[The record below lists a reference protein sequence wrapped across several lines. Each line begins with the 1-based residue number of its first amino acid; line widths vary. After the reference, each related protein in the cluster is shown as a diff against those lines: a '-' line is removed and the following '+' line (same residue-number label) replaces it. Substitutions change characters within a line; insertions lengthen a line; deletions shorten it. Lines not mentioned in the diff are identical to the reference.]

1 MKNELVMEP
10 VFDTIEEI
18 DLVKNQDDLTPE
30 QRAYWLESIERDM
43 RNMDQPKKYVS
54 LGQFGQELIAAVK
67 SKICM
72 CWQDFAVIVDYIL
85 KKGLSKLLRNS
96 GEGLELRIFF
106 RSQRTTF
113 LQFATHRFFPD
124 NIARRNEQ
132 NTNKTIK
139 PADETEVIAD
149 VIIRESETTAM
160 D

>member
-1 MKNELVMEP
+1 
-10 VFDTIEEI
+10 
-18 DLVKNQDDLTPE
+18 
-30 QRAYWLESIERDM
+30 
-43 RNMDQPKKYVS
+43 
-54 LGQFGQELIAAVK
+54 
-67 SKICM
+67 
-72 CWQDFAVIVDYIL
+72 L

-124 NIARRNEQ
+124 NIAHRNEQ
-132 NTNKTIK
+132 NSNKAIK

-149 VIIRESETTAM
+149 VIIRESEIATM

>member
-72 CWQDFAVIVDYIL
+72 C
-85 KKGLSKLLRNS
+85 
-96 GEGLELRIFF
+96 
-106 RSQRTTF
+106 
-113 LQFATHRFFPD
+113 
-124 NIARRNEQ
+124 
-132 NTNKTIK
+132 
-139 PADETEVIAD
+139 
-149 VIIRESETTAM
+149 
-160 D
+160 